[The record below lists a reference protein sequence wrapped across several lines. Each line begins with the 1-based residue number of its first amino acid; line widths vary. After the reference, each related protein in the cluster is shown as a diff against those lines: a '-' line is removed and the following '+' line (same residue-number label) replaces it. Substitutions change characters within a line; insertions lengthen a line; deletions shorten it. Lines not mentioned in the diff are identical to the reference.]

1 MDPGLLP
8 LLDSTV
14 TIYERTGYNNYGAP
28 QFSTQAR
35 TFQCRWTR
43 QVQEVR
49 DNHGDILV
57 ASDMIWVNS
66 TSYVPTAE
74 DKYVLPDGRT
84 PEVLT
89 VAAIHDENGLDH
101 VKVSFG
107 HQRYVR

>member
-1 MDPGLLP
+1 MDAQLLA

-14 TIYERTGYNNYGAP
+14 TIYERIGYGTYGAP
-28 QFSTQAR
+28 QYSTTAR
-35 TFQCRWTR
+35 TFACRWTR
-43 QVQEVR
+43 AVQEVR

-57 ASDMIWVNS
+57 SSDIIWMNS

-74 DKYVLPDGRT
+74 DRYILPDGRT

-89 VAAIHDENGLDH
+89 VAAIHDEVGLNY